1 MTPIL
6 HILWLLFFLFSLL
19 FVEQY
24 EKLQKESRQSQIN
37 YFQVRQQLEEL
48 QEKMKFFTK
57 ESAVDFQE
65 LEEALIIVK
74 VWNEKATS
82 VFGTFAF
89 IWHTECFFVFCF
101 LFFTGQRICFK

>member
-1 MTPIL
+1 MFC
-6 HILWLLFFLFSLL
+6 LLFL
-19 FVEQY
+19 EQY

-74 VWNEKATS
+74 VCQLLIMEKEVNSHMVVCHSTT
-82 VFGTFAF
+82 FGEA
-89 IWHTECFFVFCF
+89 
-101 LFFTGQRICFK
+101 G

>member
-1 MTPIL
+1 MFI
-6 HILWLLFFLFSLL
+6 
-19 FVEQY
+19 EQY
-24 EKLQKESRQSQIN
+24 EKLQKENREAQIN

-74 VWNEKATS
+74 VTIKIINNNHLYR
-82 VFGTFAF
+82 AF
-89 IWHTECFFVFCF
+89 STLAQSAGH
-101 LFFTGQRICFK
+101 LLLPLPS